1 MASNTMNF
9 GPEWMRRF
17 PAKSSQSQTDLQARA
32 PPPAAPLQDWNQPA
46 PAASAALPAFSY
58 SSIAASNVRSQ
69 NGASGAASAQ
79 DSSATDG
86 GIGGNGASGSNS
98 FATDSLNPFK
108 YSKELMLSLY
118 KPTNL
123 PIEFEKYEIMTSEE
137 SLKPMS
143 SQPFSDQ
150 EQKLLAGNVN
160 SEVARRAAQPGD
172 GPQERTQGQRRES
185 LSNTGEH
192 SSGRYDRSD
201 KNSTHQRNFDS
212 RSHGVGGARP
222 RNLNNDS
229 RSYSSRRTDPV
240 ERERE
245 RERERE
251 PEDGLWNSP
260 VSNLLGSFD
269 TNGVFR
275 VVGEGDELE
284 PLAALEETVPE
295 PALEETRGAATT
307 IDDQLAPNPTHG
319 APFQQ
324 VNTRDDS
331 SLFERHHQ
339 EPYDNKDDLPQFSSA
354 MNTSASMRS
363 SMLRDNDDDLP
374 SFSSHLPS
382 IAALASASSAEPI
395 FDPAVELSK
404 WLYRDPSGSVQ
415 GPFLSEEMHE
425 WYKGGFFS
433 PDLLVKREQDQ
444 TFEPL
449 GSLIRR
455 VASDDQPFLTAGVI
469 HQELPLQHSAASIRP
484 SVPALSQNRQPLS
497 QPGQPSGWMG
507 MSAPTTPSTPS
518 FGVDRL
524 FMQQQQH
531 QHQQQLQQQ
540 HSSGDLFSSN
550 IGLGPQRAGFG
561 AAQDPVA
568 SGGGA
573 GMPGL
578 DSRWSTG
585 PFGRNQTVESN
596 AGWAGDAFPRGPMAS
611 MPAPHTPLGGPQFM
625 EQQQRLHHQEVERQQ
640 YMQLLQRQ
648 SQMQA
653 MLHQQQFMAAQQQF
667 GNDPHALAALLAQQQ
682 AQQQQLQMRYQ
693 QLQYGALHGQDQPS
707 TPGGTA
713 IPWGRMGQ
721 PSSPWTT
728 SIIPTSSDNYF
739 DLSKGDENQVPHSLQ
754 PRQEPPQFH
763 QQTPSHAHQEQLQHL
778 SQHAHAEDLM
788 AALPSDNEY
797 NTSER
802 DERIPEQY
810 DARHDDGIANRMQ
823 SLDIHDNST
832 HTQDPAVATEE
843 EQHASAT
850 AMPAVEDPKVV
861 EQEQFL
867 ETAWGQGQGASLE
880 AKLADTEETFSHQH
894 AEPESWQD
902 NHDQTE
908 SREESALEAASWSAV
923 EPSRP
928 TKAAA
933 PAPWAK
939 STNAEEESSSERRTP
954 TLREIQEMEAKR
966 AESVKAERQA
976 QAASAAALSGH
987 SNFADFTK
995 GMAGSPAWSSAA
1007 PATPKKKT
1015 LKEIQQEEEAA
1026 MKRAR
1031 AAAHKSHPSGS
1042 ATGGASSTGLAA
1054 IVASGTGSIGK
1065 RYANT
1070 IGSRPAA
1077 VTTTSGPWGSSAP
1090 NSAGAGKPALVTR
1103 SSAVFSSIPSLSSP
1117 TASASRGPDTNSW
1130 IEVGSSKRDSAHANA
1145 GSAPHATSRPSSM
1158 ISHSATSH
1166 SANSGLNSNEPR
1178 PVSEDFMRWCR
1189 QALKGLQAGVVL
1201 EDFIQMLLTFPLN
1214 PDPSTVE
1221 IIQDSIYANSQS
1233 LNGRQFADEFIKRR
1247 KADAYPNGGV
1257 PTSASASSTGNLAS
1271 SGSGA
1276 SDSSFKV
1283 VSKKGKKKGTA

>member
-17 PAKSSQSQTDLQARA
+17 PAKSTQQQADLQARA
-32 PPPAAPLQDWNQPA
+32 PPPAAPPVQDWNQSVPT
-46 PAASAALPAFSY
+46 ASAALPAFSY

-69 NGASGAASAQ
+69 NGASGTASAQ
-79 DSSATDG
+79 DSSASEG
-86 GIGGNGASGSNS
+86 GMGGNGASGSS

-118 KPTNL
+118 KPTGL
-123 PIEFEKYEIMTSEE
+123 PIEFEQYEIMTSEE

-143 SQPFSDQ
+143 SLPFSEQ

-172 GPQERTQGQRRES
+172 GPQERTPGQRRES
-185 LSNTGEH
+185 LSNNGEH
-192 SSGRYDRSD
+192 SGGRYDRSD
-201 KNSTHQRNFDS
+201 KTSTHQRNFDS

-222 RNLNNDS
+222 RNLNNEG
-229 RSYSSRRTDPV
+229 RSHSFRRTDPV

-251 PEDGLWNSP
+251 PEDGMWNSP

-269 TNGVFR
+269 ANGVFR

-295 PALEETRGAATT
+295 PAVEETREAATT
-307 IDDQLAPNPTHG
+307 SDDQLAINPTHG
-319 APFQQ
+319 APSQQ
-324 VNTRDDS
+324 GDAQDDS

-339 EPYDNKDDLPQFSSA
+339 EPYKEDLSQFSST
-354 MNTSASMRS
+354 MNSGSSMRS
-363 SMLRDNDDDLP
+363 SVLRDNDDDLP
-374 SFSSHLPS
+374 SFSSNLPS
-382 IAALASASSAEPI
+382 MAALAPAPSAEPI

-433 PDLLVKREQDQ
+433 PDLLVKREQDP

-455 VASDDQPFLTAGVI
+455 IGSDDQPFLAAGVI
-469 HQELPLQHSAASIRP
+469 QQEQPLQHSAANMRP
-484 SVPALSQNRQPLS
+484 PIPMLAQNRQPLS

-561 AAQDPVA
+561 AAQDPVT
-568 SGGGA
+568 SGAA
-573 GMPGL
+573 GIPGQ

-596 AGWAGDAFPRGPMAS
+596 AGWAGDAFPRGPMVS
-611 MPAPHTPLGGPQFM
+611 IPAPHTPLGGPQYM
-625 EQQQRLHHQEVERQQ
+625 EQQQRLHHQEIERQQ

-682 AQQQQLQMRYQ
+682 AQQRQLQMRYQ

-739 DLSKGDENQVPHSLQ
+739 DLSKSDESQVPHSLQ
-754 PRQEPPQFH
+754 ARQEPAQFPQKS
-763 QQTPSHAHQEQLQHL
+763 PSHAVQQEQLQHM
-778 SQHAHAEDLM
+778 SQHMHGEDSM
-788 AALPSDNEY
+788 NTLPPGNEY
-797 NTSER
+797 NASER
-802 DERIPEQY
+802 DQRIPEQY
-810 DARHDDGIANRMQ
+810 GDHHDDGIANRMQ
-823 SLDIHDNST
+823 SLDIHDSSS
-832 HTQDPAVATEE
+832 HTQDPAAATEE
-843 EQHASAT
+843 VELAPAST
-850 AMPAVEDPKVV
+850 TSTIEDQKAVE
-861 EQEQFL
+861 QGQFL
-867 ETAWGQGQGASLE
+867 ETTWSDDHGASLE
-880 AKLADTEETFSHQH
+880 TKAANTEENLSHQH
-894 AEPESWQD
+894 AEPEAWQD
-902 NHDQTE
+902 VPEVPE
-908 SREESALEAASWSAV
+908 SREESVSETASWSAV

-939 STNAEEESSSERRTP
+939 SANAEEESSSERRTP

-966 AESVKAERQA
+966 AEMVKAERQA
-976 QAASAAALSGH
+976 QAASATSLSGH
-987 SNFADFTK
+987 SNFVDFTK

-1007 PATPKKKT
+1007 PSIPKKKT

-1031 AAAHKSHPSGS
+1031 AAAHKPHSSGS
-1042 ATGGASSTGLAA
+1042 TTGGASTGLAA

-1065 RYANT
+1065 RYADT
-1070 IGSRPAA
+1070 IGPRSTA
-1077 VTTTSGPWGSSAP
+1077 VNATSGPWGSSAP
-1090 NSAGAGKPALVTR
+1090 NSAGAAKPALVTR
-1103 SSAVFSSIPSLSSP
+1103 SSAVFSSNPSLNSP
-1117 TASASRGPDTNSW
+1117 TTSTSRGPDTNNW
-1130 IEVGSSKRDSAHANA
+1130 IEVGSNKRDSAHANTGNA
-1145 GSAPHATSRPSSM
+1145 SHATSRPSSM
-1158 ISHSATSH
+1158 TSHSATNH
-1166 SANSGLNSNEPR
+1166 SANSSLNSNEPR

-1247 KADAYPNGGV
+1247 KADAYPNGGA
-1257 PTSASASSTGNLAS
+1257 PAPASGSSTGNLAS

-1283 VSKKGKKKGTA
+1283 VSKKGKKKGTV

>member
-17 PAKSSQSQTDLQARA
+17 PAKSSQPQTDLQARA

-192 SSGRYDRSD
+192 PSGRYDRSD

-229 RSYSSRRTDPV
+229 RSYSSRRTDPI

-324 VNTRDDS
+324 VNTREDS
-331 SLFERHHQ
+331 SLFERPHQ

-382 IAALASASSAEPI
+382 IAALASASSTEPI

-484 SVPALSQNRQPLS
+484 SVPALAQNRQPLS
-497 QPGQPSGWMG
+497 QP
-507 MSAPTTPSTPS
+507 
-518 FGVDRL
+518 
-524 FMQQQQH
+524 
-531 QHQQQLQQQ
+531 
-540 HSSGDLFSSN
+540 
-550 IGLGPQRAGFG
+550 
-561 AAQDPVA
+561 AQDPAA
-568 SGGGA
+568 SGGGGA

-763 QQTPSHAHQEQLQHL
+763 QQTPPHAHQEQLQHL

-788 AALPSDNEY
+788 DALPSGNEY

-843 EQHASAT
+843 EQHASAP

-861 EQEQFL
+861 EQEQFV

-902 NHDQTE
+902 NHDQPD
-908 SREESALEAASWSAV
+908 SREESAFEAASWSAV

-939 STNAEEESSSERRTP
+939 STSAEEESSSERRTP

-966 AESVKAERQA
+966 AETAKAERQA

-995 GMAGSPAWSSAA
+995 GMAGSPAWSSAT

-1042 ATGGASSTGLAA
+1042 ATGGANSTGLAA
-1054 IVASGTGSIGK
+1054 IVASGTGSTGK

-1070 IGSRPAA
+1070 VGSRPAA

-1145 GSAPHATSRPSSM
+1145 GSASHATSRPSSM

-1247 KADAYPNGGV
+1247 KADAYPNGGA

>member
-32 PPPAAPLQDWNQPA
+32 PPPAAPPLQDWNQPA
-46 PAASAALPAFSY
+46 PAASATLPAFSY

-79 DSSATDG
+79 DSAAVDG
-86 GIGGNGASGSNS
+86 GMGGNGASGSSS

-118 KPTNL
+118 KPTGL
-123 PIEFEKYEIMTSEE
+123 PIEFEQYEIMTSEE

-150 EQKLLAGNVN
+150 EQK
-160 SEVARRAAQPGD
+160 
-172 GPQERTQGQRRES
+172 
-185 LSNTGEH
+185 
-192 SSGRYDRSD
+192 
-201 KNSTHQRNFDS
+201 RNFDS

-222 RNLNNDS
+222 RSEFEIGGSMMQVLNTSSTLEALRKRHLNNDG
-229 RSYSSRRTDPV
+229 RSHSFRRTDPV

-269 TNGVFR
+269 ANGVFR

-295 PALEETRGAATT
+295 PALEETGGAATT
-307 IDDQLAPNPTHG
+307 IDDQLATNSAHG

-324 VNTRDDS
+324 SGAQDNS
-331 SLFERHHQ
+331 SLFERLHQ
-339 EPYDNKDDLPQFSSA
+339 EPYDDKDDLHQFSSA
-354 MNTSASMRS
+354 MNSSATLRS
-363 SMLRDNDDDLP
+363 SMLHDNDDDLP

-382 IAALASASSAEPI
+382 MAALAHAPASSLEPI

-444 TFEPL
+444 TFKPL
-449 GSLIRR
+449 GSLVRR
-455 VASDDQPFLTAGVI
+455 VGSDDQPFLTAGVV
-469 HQELPLQHSAASIRP
+469 HQEPPQQLSAAGVRP
-484 SVPALSQNRQPLS
+484 TVPALAQNRQPQS
-497 QPGQPSGWMG
+497 QPSQPSGWIG

-540 HSSGDLFSSN
+540 HSSGDLFGSH
-550 IGLGPQRAGFG
+550 IGLGPQRSGFG
-561 AAQDPVA
+561 AAQDPVT
-568 SGGGA
+568 SGIV

-585 PFGRNQTVESN
+585 PFGRSQTVESN
-596 AGWAGDAFPRGPMAS
+596 AGWAGDAFPRGPSTS
-611 MPAPHTPLGGPQFM
+611 MPAPHTPLGGPQYM
-625 EQQQRLHHQEVERQQ
+625 EQQQRLHHQEIERQQ

-653 MLHQQQFMAAQQQF
+653 MQHQQQFMAAQQQF

-682 AQQQQLQMRYQ
+682 AQQRQLQMRYQ
-693 QLQYGALHGQDQPS
+693 QLQYGALHGQDQPL

-739 DLSKGDENQVPHSLQ
+739 DLNKGDEHQVPHSLQ
-754 PRQEPPQFH
+754 SHQEPPQFH
-763 QQTPSHAHQEQLQHL
+763 QQAPSHVHQEQPQNLPQHVHGEDPMNSL
-778 SQHAHAEDLM
+778 PNKGGQHVQ
-788 AALPSDNEY
+788 
-797 NTSER
+797 
-802 DERIPEQY
+802 EQY
-810 DARHDDGIANRMQ
+810 DDRRDDDTVASRLQ
-823 SLDIHDNST
+823 SLDIRDNST
-832 HTQDPAVATEE
+832 HAQDSPVATEE
-843 EQHASAT
+843 VHRASPPAT
-850 AMPAVEDPKVV
+850 PAVETQKAV
-861 EQEQFL
+861 EHGL
-867 ETAWGQGQGASLE
+867 SVDAWFQLHGALRDDESN
-880 AKLADTEETFSHQH
+880 DTEDTILQPH
-894 AEPESWQD
+894 AGPESWQD
-902 NHDQTE
+902 NREEPE
-908 SREESALEAASWSAV
+908 SREESVLEAASWSAA

-939 STNAEEESSSERRTP
+939 STNAEGESSSEKSAL
-954 TLREIQEMEAKR
+954 TLREIQKMEAKR
-966 AESVKAERQA
+966 AETAKAERQER
-976 QAASAAALSGH
+976 AASAAALSGH
-987 SNFADFTK
+987 NNFADFTK
-995 GMAGSPAWSSAA
+995 GMAGSPAWSSTA

-1031 AAAHKSHPSGS
+1031 AAAHKSHPSGA
-1042 ATGGASSTGLAA
+1042 ATGSTGLAA

-1065 RYANT
+1065 RYADT
-1070 IGSRPAA
+1070 VGPRPTA
-1077 VTTTSGPWGSSAP
+1077 VTATSGPWGSSAP
-1090 NSAGAGKPALVTR
+1090 NSAGAAKPALVTR
-1103 SSAVFSSIPSLSSP
+1103 SSAVFSSNPSLNSP
-1117 TASASRGPDTNSW
+1117 TASVSRGPDTNSW
-1130 IEVGSSKRDSAHANA
+1130 IEVGSSKRDSAHVNT
-1145 GSAPHATSRPSSM
+1145 GSASHATSRPSSM
-1158 ISHSATSH
+1158 VSHSAPSH
-1166 SANSGLNSNEPR
+1166 SANSVLNSNEPR

-1247 KADAYPNGGV
+1247 KADAYPNGGA
-1257 PTSASASSTGNLAS
+1257 PASASGSSTGNLAS

-1276 SDSSFKV
+1276 SDSS
-1283 VSKKGKKKGTA
+1283 SRWCPRTA

>member
-1 MASNTMNF
+1 MDATL
-9 GPEWMRRF
+9 PC
-17 PAKSSQSQTDLQARA
+17 KVK
-32 PPPAAPLQDWNQPA
+32 PAADRPPS
-46 PAASAALPAFSY
+46 PGPTCCS
-58 SSIAASNVRSQ
+58 
-69 NGASGAASAQ
+69 
-79 DSSATDG
+79 SSAGVEPARVCRVCHLARLQLLLYCRQQRTLSKRSIRRCIRARLSISG
-86 GIGGNGASGSNS
+86 RWHGRKRRQWEQQLCNG
-98 FATDSLNPFK
+98 FLNPFK

-118 KPTNL
+118 KPTGL
-123 PIEFEKYEIMTSEE
+123 PIEFERYEIMTSEE

-160 SEVARRAAQPGD
+160 SEVARRAAQPGE
-172 GPQERTQGQRRES
+172 GPQERPPAQRRES
-185 LSNTGEH
+185 LSNNGEH

-201 KNSTHQRNFDS
+201 KNTTHQRNFDS
-212 RSHGVGGARP
+212 RSHGIGGARP
-222 RNLNNDS
+222 RNLNNDG
-229 RSYSSRRTDPV
+229 RSHSFRRTDPV

-269 TNGVFR
+269 ANGVFR

-284 PLAALEETVPE
+284 PLAALEETVPQ
-295 PALEETRGAATT
+295 PALKETGGAATT
-307 IDDQLAPNPTHG
+307 IDDQFATSSTHG
-319 APFQQ
+319 APFPQSSAQ
-324 VNTRDDS
+324 DNS

-339 EPYDNKDDLPQFSSA
+339 ESYDDKDDLPQFSSA
-354 MNTSASMRS
+354 MNASTTLRS
-363 SMLRDNDDDLP
+363 SMIHDNDDDLP
-374 SFSSHLPS
+374 SFSPHMPS
-382 IAALASASSAEPI
+382 IAALAHAPASSVEPI

-455 VASDDQPFLTAGVI
+455 VGSDDQPFLTAGVI
-469 HQELPLQHSAASIRP
+469 HQEPPQQLSAAGVRP
-484 SVPALSQNRQPLS
+484 TIPALAQNRQPLS
-497 QPGQPSGWMG
+497 QPDQPSGWMG

-550 IGLGPQRAGFG
+550 IGLGPQRSGFG
-561 AAQDPVA
+561 AGQEPVA
-568 SGGGA
+568 SGIV

-585 PFGRNQTVESN
+585 PFGRSQTVESN
-596 AGWAGDAFPRGPMAS
+596 VGWAGDAFPRGPNTS
-611 MPAPHTPLGGPQFM
+611 MPAPHTPLGGPQYM
-625 EQQQRLHHQEVERQQ
+625 EQQQRLHHQEIERQQ
-640 YMQLLQRQ
+640 YLQLLQRQ

-653 MLHQQQFMAAQQQF
+653 MQHQQQFMAAQQQF

-682 AQQQQLQMRYQ
+682 AQQRQLQMRYQ
-693 QLQYGALHGQDQPS
+693 QLQYGALHGQDQPL

-739 DLSKGDENQVPHSLQ
+739 DLNKGNEHQVPHSLQ
-754 PRQEPPQFH
+754 PRQELSQFH
-763 QQTPSHAHQEQLQHL
+763 QQAPSHVHQEQPQNLP
-778 SQHAHAEDLM
+778 QHAHGEDPM
-788 AALPSDNEY
+788 NSLP
-797 NTSER
+797 SER
-802 DERIPEQY
+802 DQHIPEQY
-810 DARHDDGIANRMQ
+810 EDRHDDNIASRLQ
-823 SLDIHDNST
+823 GLDIHDSST
-832 HTQDPAVATEE
+832 QESPVATEE
-843 EQHASAT
+843 VHHASPPAT
-850 AMPAVEDPKVV
+850 PAVETQKAV
-861 EQEQFL
+861 EQGQSVDA
-867 ETAWGQGQGASLE
+867 AWGQGQCHGASRDDE
-880 AKLADTEETFSHQH
+880 SNDTEEAFSQYH
-894 AEPESWQD
+894 AGLESWQD
-902 NHDQTE
+902 TREEPE
-908 SREESALEAASWSAV
+908 SREEGVLETTSWSAA

-928 TKAAA
+928 TKAAV

-939 STNAEEESSSERRTP
+939 STNTEGESLEKSTP
-954 TLREIQEMEAKR
+954 TLREIQKMEAKR
-966 AESVKAERQA
+966 AETAKAERQER
-976 QAASAAALSGH
+976 AASAAALNGH
-987 SNFADFTK
+987 NNFADFTK

-1031 AAAHKSHPSGS
+1031 ATAHKSHPSG
-1042 ATGGASSTGLAA
+1042 ATTGSTGLAA

-1065 RYANT
+1065 RYADT
-1070 IGSRPAA
+1070 IGPRPAA
-1077 VTTTSGPWGSSAP
+1077 VTATSGPWGSSAP
-1090 NSAGAGKPALVTR
+1090 NSAGAAKPVLVTR
-1103 SSAVFSSIPSLSSP
+1103 SSAVFSSNPSLNSP

-1130 IEVGSSKRDSAHANA
+1130 IEVGSSKRDSAHGNT
-1145 GSAPHATSRPSSM
+1145 GSASHATSRPSSM
-1158 ISHSATSH
+1158 VSHSATGH

-1247 KADAYPNGGV
+1247 KADAYPNGGA
-1257 PTSASASSTGNLAS
+1257 PASASGTSTGNVAS

>member
-17 PAKSSQSQTDLQARA
+17 PAKSSQPQTDLQARA
-32 PPPAAPLQDWNQPA
+32 PPPAAPPLQDWTQSA

-69 NGASGAASAQ
+69 NGASGTASAQ

-86 GIGGNGASGSNS
+86 GAGGNGASGSS

-118 KPTNL
+118 KPTGL
-123 PIEFEKYEIMTSEE
+123 PIEFERYEIMTSEE

-172 GPQERTQGQRRES
+172 APQERTPGLRRES
-185 LSNTGEH
+185 LSNNAEH

-201 KNSTHQRNFDS
+201 KSSTHQRNSDS
-212 RSHGVGGARP
+212 RSHGVGGTRP

-229 RSYSSRRTDPV
+229 RSHSFRRTDPV

-260 VSNLLGSFD
+260 VSNLMGSFD
-269 TNGVFR
+269 ANGVFR
-275 VVGEGDELE
+275 VAGEGDELE
-284 PLAALEETVPE
+284 PLAALEETMPE
-295 PALEETRGAATT
+295 PAMEETRGAAST
-307 IDDQLAPNPTHG
+307 IGDQLAANTTHG

-324 VNTRDDS
+324 SHAQEEST
-331 SLFERHHQ
+331 LLERHHQ
-339 EPYDNKDDLPQFSSA
+339 ELYDNKDDLPQFSSA
-354 MNTSASMRS
+354 MNSSAPMRS
-363 SMLRDNDDDLP
+363 TMLRDNDDDLP
-374 SFSSHLPS
+374 SFNSNLPS
-382 IAALASASSAEPI
+382 IAALAPASSAEPI

-455 VASDDQPFLTAGVI
+455 VGSDDQPFLTAGVI
-469 HQELPLQHSAASIRP
+469 HQELLPQHSVAGIRP
-484 SVPALSQNRQPLS
+484 SVPALAQNRQPLS
-497 QPGQPSGWMG
+497 QPSQPSGWMG

-518 FGVDRL
+518 VGVDRL
-524 FMQQQQH
+524 FLQQQQH

-550 IGLGPQRAGFG
+550 ISLGPQRAAFG
-561 AAQDPVA
+561 TTQDLPIA
-568 SGGGA
+568 SGAA

-596 AGWAGDAFPRGPMAS
+596 AGWAGDAFSRGPMAS
-611 MPAPHTPLGGPQFM
+611 MPAPNTPLGGPQYM
-625 EQQQRLHHQEVERQQ
+625 EQQQRLHHQEIERQQ
-640 YMQLLQRQ
+640 YMQMLQRQ

-682 AQQQQLQMRYQ
+682 AQQRQLQMRYQ
-693 QLQYGALHGQDQPS
+693 QLQFGALHGQDQPS

-713 IPWGRMGQ
+713 IPWVRMGQ

-728 SIIPTSSDNYF
+728 SIIPTGSDNYF
-739 DLSKGDENQVPHSLQ
+739 DINKGDENQIPHSLQ
-754 PRQEPPQFH
+754 PRQEQPLFPQH
-763 QQTPSHAHQEQLQHL
+763 APSHVQQEQLQHP
-778 SQHAHAEDLM
+778 SQHAPSEDPMNTLQTGNEFN
-788 AALPSDNEY
+788 ATGSDQQ
-797 NTSER
+797 T
-802 DERIPEQY
+802 PEQY
-810 DARHDDGIANRMQ
+810 NDHHDSGIADRMQ
-823 SLDIHDNST
+823 SLDIHGNSA
-832 HTQDPAVATEE
+832 HIQDQAAVTKEVE
-843 EQHASAT
+843 HAPAT
-850 AMPAVEDPKVV
+850 AMPLAEDQKVA
-861 EQEQFL
+861 EKEQFV
-867 ETAWGQGQGASLE
+867 ETAWDQGHGVSQDVQPHE
-880 AKLADTEETFSHQH
+880 AEETFSPQH
-894 AEPESWQD
+894 ADQVSWHD
-902 NHDQTE
+902 NH
-908 SREESALEAASWSAV
+908 EEAASGDGIVLEAASWSSV

-928 TKAAA
+928 VKAAA

-939 STNAEEESSSERRTP
+939 PTNAEEESNSERRTP
-954 TLREIQEMEAKR
+954 TLREIQEMEAKK
-966 AESVKAERQA
+966 AETAKAERQA
-976 QAASAAALSGH
+976 QAASTAALSGQ
-987 SNFADFTK
+987 SNVADFTK
-995 GMAGSPAWSSAA
+995 GLAGSPAWSSAA
-1007 PATPKKKT
+1007 PATPKMKT

-1031 AAAHKSHPSGS
+1031 AAAQKPHSTGS
-1042 ATGGASSTGLAA
+1042 ATGGASTGLAA
-1054 IVASGTGSIGK
+1054 IVASGGTGSIGK
-1065 RYANT
+1065 RYADT
-1070 IGSRPAA
+1070 IGPRPTA
-1077 VTTTSGPWGSSAP
+1077 VTATSGPWGSSA
-1090 NSAGAGKPALVTR
+1090 AGAGKPALVTR
-1103 SSAVFSSIPSLSSP
+1103 SSAVFSSIPSLNSP
-1117 TASASRGPDTNSW
+1117 NSVSRGQDTSSW
-1130 IEVGSSKRDSAHANA
+1130 IEVGSSKRDSTHANTGNA
-1145 GSAPHATSRPSSM
+1145 SHTVSRPSSM
-1158 ISHSATSH
+1158 ISHSATSQ
-1166 SANSGLNSNEPR
+1166 SANAGANSNEPR

-1189 QALKGLQAGVVL
+1189 QALKGLQPGVVL

-1221 IIQDSIYANSQS
+1221 LIQESIYSSSQS

-1247 KADAYPNGGV
+1247 KADAYPSGNA
-1257 PTSASASSTGNLAS
+1257 SASASSSSTGNLPS
-1271 SGSGA
+1271 SGNGA
-1276 SDSSFKV
+1276 SDSFKV

>member
-17 PAKSSQSQTDLQARA
+17 PAKSSQPQTDLQARA
-32 PPPAAPLQDWNQPA
+32 PPPAAPPLQEWNQPA

-79 DSSATDG
+79 DSSATEG
-86 GIGGNGASGSNS
+86 GMGGNGASGSSS

-118 KPTNL
+118 KPTGL
-123 PIEFEKYEIMTSEE
+123 PIEFERYEIMTSEE

-172 GPQERTQGQRRES
+172 GPQERTPGQRRES
-185 LSNTGEH
+185 LSNNGEH
-192 SSGRYDRSD
+192 PSGRYDRSD
-201 KNSTHQRNFDS
+201 KNSTHQRNFES

-222 RNLNNDS
+222 RNLNNDG
-229 RSYSSRRTDPV
+229 RSHSFRRTDPV

-269 TNGVFR
+269 ANGVFR

-284 PLAALEETVPE
+284 PLAPLEETVPE
-295 PALEETRGAATT
+295 PAMEETSGSAAT
-307 IDDQLAPNPTHG
+307 IDDQLATNPAHG
-319 APFQQ
+319 VLFQQ
-324 VNTRDDS
+324 GRAQDEST
-331 SLFERHHQ
+331 LLERHHQ
-339 EPYDNKDDLPQFSSA
+339 EPYDSKDEHPHFSSA
-354 MNTSASMRS
+354 MNTSAPMRS
-363 SMLRDNDDDLP
+363 TMLHDNDDDLP

-382 IAALASASSAEPI
+382 IAALAPASSAEPI
-395 FDPAVELSK
+395 FDPAAELSK

-455 VASDDQPFLTAGVI
+455 VGSDDQPFLTAGVI
-469 HQELPLQHSAASIRP
+469 HQELPLQHSAATTRP
-484 SVPALSQNRQPLS
+484 SVPALAQNRQPLS
-497 QPGQPSGWMG
+497 QPSQPSAWMG

-550 IGLGPQRAGFG
+550 ISLGPQRVGFG
-561 AAQDPVA
+561 AAQDPVV
-568 SGGGA
+568 SGAA
-573 GMPGL
+573 GMSGL
-578 DSRWSTG
+578 DSRWSTA
-585 PFGRNQTVESN
+585 PFGRNQTVDPN
-596 AGWAGDAFPRGPMAS
+596 GGWAGEAFPRGPMAS
-611 MPAPHTPLGGPQFM
+611 MPAPHTPLGGPQYM
-625 EQQQRLHHQEVERQQ
+625 EQQQRLHHQELERQQ

-682 AQQQQLQMRYQ
+682 TQQRQLQMRYQ

-721 PSSPWTT
+721 PPSPWTT

-754 PRQEPPQFH
+754 PRQEAPQF
-763 QQTPSHAHQEQLQHL
+763 QQHTPSHGHQEQLEHL
-778 SQHAHAEDLM
+778 TQHAHGGDSLT
-788 AALPSDNEY
+788 ALPPGNEF
-797 NTSER
+797 NAIER
-802 DERIPEQY
+802 DQHISEQY
-810 DARHDDGIANRMQ
+810 DDRHDDSIANRMQ
-823 SLDIHDNST
+823 KLDIHDNST
-832 HTQDPAVATEE
+832 HIQNPTVTTEE
-843 EQHASAT
+843 VERASVA
-850 AMPAVEDPKVV
+850 AIPVVEDQKVV
-861 EQEQFL
+861 EQGHVVES
-867 ETAWGQGQGASLE
+867 AWGQGHGTSQE
-880 AKLADTEETFSHQH
+880 AQPTETEEAVPQQH
-894 AEPESWQD
+894 TRQESWQD
-902 NHDQTE
+902 NHEE
-908 SREESALEAASWSAV
+908 SESQEESALENASWSAA

-939 STNAEEESSSERRTP
+939 PTNAEEEPSSERRTP
-954 TLREIQEMEAKR
+954 TLREIQEMEAK
-966 AESVKAERQA
+966 KAEAAKTERQVQVA
-976 QAASAAALSGH
+976 SVAAVSGH
-987 SNFADFTK
+987 SSLADFTK

-1042 ATGGASSTGLAA
+1042 AIGGASTGLAA

-1065 RYANT
+1065 RYADT
-1070 IGSRPAA
+1070 IGPRPTA
-1077 VTTTSGPWGSSAP
+1077 VTATSGPWGSSAP
-1090 NSAGAGKPALVTR
+1090 NSAGATKPALVTR

-1117 TASASRGPDTNSW
+1117 TASVTRGADTNSW
-1130 IEVGSSKRDSAHANA
+1130 IEVGASKRDSAHANT
-1145 GSAPHATSRPSSM
+1145 GNVSHAASRPSSM

-1166 SANSGLNSNEPR
+1166 SANSGQNSNEPR

-1247 KADAYPNGGV
+1247 KADAYPNGGA
-1257 PTSASASSTGNLAS
+1257 PAFASASSAGSLAASGN
-1271 SGSGA
+1271 GA